1 MANKFQ
7 KLLFN
12 ISTISPLL
20 VILTIIYWFEK
31 DIIIFSRQAK
41 TFDFDSTAIIL
52 ISIAFLS
59 TIFSFYSIFFI
70 FLCQKKI
77 ERVSISVDNIVPNDS
92 WVIAVLLSYAFPA
105 AGIVFEEIN
114 NIYIHIGVV
123 VFLFVFLTLSNT
135 ILPNPILMIQ
145 GYHFYKITTTDG
157 SSDICLLSKRKSI
170 HNRNV
175 ISTVIYAFSYL
186 VIEEKN
192 NDVY

>member
-92 WVIAVLLSYAFPA
+92 WVIAVLLSYAF
-105 AGIVFEEIN
+105 
-114 NIYIHIGVV
+114 
-123 VFLFVFLTLSNT
+123 
-135 ILPNPILMIQ
+135 
-145 GYHFYKITTTDG
+145 
-157 SSDICLLSKRKSI
+157 R
-170 HNRNV
+170 
-175 ISTVIYAFSYL
+175 
-186 VIEEKN
+186 
-192 NDVY
+192 